1 MKFDVGR
8 AVFVSFVI
16 LILLLNITVTVAEE
30 LEFQVE
36 STNLQI
42 YRDGLVRVTQT
53 LLVNETFPVVT
64 LPLLAS
70 SVDNIIMVDENQTV
84 LDYEIEGTNL
94 NIFTFGATNVSLQ
107 YDTDSLTRKDFD
119 IWSLIVDTPYNLTV
133 LLPEDAAV
141 IDLSEM
147 PASIDTEG
155 NRITMSLFPSQWE
168 ISYWFPV
175 VSPAEFQVSDLEVT
189 PLDVKE
195 GEEVTVS
202 VKITNV
208 GGQSGSSTLI
218 LLINQTT
225 EDTRTVTLDKGESTT
240 AEFKVT
246 KQTPGK
252 YNIEIA
258 GLVSGFTVGEAT
270 SNGTPTDETPTNGT
284 PSNGTPS
291 NGESSSPFPV
301 EYLVAVAVAVAAVLF
316 ATYLLVIRRRG
327 PNLEKLFRMHPHLMQ
342 EEKDV
347 VRFLAEK
354 EGKAFEAE
362 IRERFPD
369 IPRTSLWR
377 LVRRLEK
384 LEIVRVKKIGLEN
397 RVELKK

>member
-8 AVFVSFVI
+8 AVFVGFVI
-16 LILLLNITVTVAEE
+16 FILLLSITVTVAEE
-30 LEFQVE
+30 TEFQVE

-53 LLVNETFPVVT
+53 LVVNETFPVVT
-64 LPLLAS
+64 LPLFAS
-70 SVDNIIMVDENQTV
+70 SVDNIIVVDENQTV
-84 LDYEIEGTNL
+84 MDYEIEGINL
-94 NIFTFGATNVSLQ
+94 NVFTFGATNVSLQ

-133 LLPEDAAV
+133 LLPEDSTV

-155 NRITMSLFPSQWE
+155 NKISMSLFPSQWE
-168 ISYWFPV
+168 ISYVFPL

-189 PLDVKE
+189 PLDVKG

-202 VKITNV
+202 VKVTNV
-208 GGQSGSSTLI
+208 GGQTGSYTLS
-218 LLINQTT
+218 LFINQTT

-240 AEFKVT
+240 TEFKVT
-246 KQTPGK
+246 KQTPGT

-258 GLVSGFTVGEAT
+258 GLVSGFTVKEAN
-270 SNGTPTDETPTNGT
+270 SNGTPTNGT

-291 NGESSSPFPV
+291 NGKTSKPIPV
-301 EYLVAVAVAVAAVLF
+301 EYLAAVVVAVVAVLF
-316 ATYLLVIRRRG
+316 AVYILVIRRRG
-327 PNLEKLFRMHPHLMQ
+327 PNVEKLFKVNPHLMK

-347 VRFLAEK
+347 IRFLAEK

-362 IRERFPD
+362 IRERFPE

-384 LEIVRVKKIGLEN
+384 LEIVKVKKIGLEN